1 MIKTYRG
8 SCHCGTVRFEADIDL
23 GAGTGRCNCSFCT
36 KARWWG
42 TTIKPEA
49 FRLLEGEKDLSE
61 YRWATGQA
69 RHLFCRH
76 CGVRSFGR
84 GDIPEIGGAYV
95 SINVAALD
103 NVTPEELAAL
113 PVRYLNGR
121 ADDWMHEPAVK
132 SYL

>member
-8 SCHCGTVRFEADIDL
+8 SCHCGSVRFEADIDL
-23 GAGTGRCNCSFCT
+23 GAGTSRCNCTFCT

-49 FRLLEGEKDLSE
+49 FRLLEGEKHLSE
-61 YRWATGQA
+61 YRFNTGQA
-69 RHLFCRH
+69 RQLFCSN

-103 NVTPEELAAL
+103 NVTPEQLAAL
-113 PVRYLNGR
+113 PVRHLNGR
-121 ADDWMHEPAVK
+121 ADDWMHEPAVT